1 MYYICV
7 RIWDKIKIFKGNMEQ
22 QRVKIM
28 GIINITEDSFFS
40 GSRVST
46 IGEIKSRISQ
56 MVTEGADILD
66 FGACSTRPGSTPIP
80 QEDEWQRIS
89 LALEG
94 YAQYICEGGTPAQI
108 SIDTFRSDIVLR
120 AYDRIGPFIVND
132 ISAGE
137 DDSQM
142 LKTVGELGLK
152 YIAMHKRGTPQTMQ
166 QHCDYDDLVGDIIE
180 YFKGFG
186 IRAEEA
192 EIRDWVLD
200 PGFGFSKTIE
210 QNYQL
215 LEELDRFK
223 VLGREILVGISRK
236 SFIYKKLGITPEEAL
251 PATTQLHRLAIARG
265 ADILRVHD
273 VAEAKGLTL

>member
-1 MYYICV
+1 
-7 RIWDKIKIFKGNMEQ
+7 MEQ
-22 QRVKIM
+22 PRVKIM

-40 GSRVST
+40 DSRVST

-80 QEDEWQRIS
+80 EDEEWQRIS

-94 YAQYICEGGTPAQI
+94 YAQYIGEGGTPAQI
-108 SIDTFRSDIVLR
+108 SIDTFRSGIVR
-120 AYDRIGPFIVND
+120 KAYDRIGPFIVND

-142 LKTVGELGLK
+142 LKSVGELGLK
-152 YIAMHKRGTPQTMQ
+152 YIAMHKRGTPENMQ
-166 QHCDYDDLVGDIIE
+166 QHCDYKDIIE
-180 YFKGFG
+180 DILQYFREFG
-186 IRAEEA
+186 IRAA
-192 EIRDWVLD
+192 QAGITDWVLD
-200 PGFGFSKTIE
+200 PGFGFSKTID

-223 VLGREILVGISRK
+223 ILGREILVGISRK
-236 SFIYKKLGITPEEAL
+236 SFIYRKLGITPEEAL
-251 PATTQLHRLAIARG
+251 PETTRLHRLAIARG

-273 VAEAKGLTL
+273 VAEAKGLIL

>member
-22 QRVKIM
+22 QKVKIM

-46 IGEIKSRISQ
+46 IGDIKSRISQ

-80 QEDEWQRIS
+80 EEEEWQRIS
-89 LALEG
+89 LALDG
-94 YAQYICEGGTPAQI
+94 YAQYISEGGTGAQI
-108 SIDTFRSDIVLR
+108 SIDTFRSDIVQR

-137 DDSQM
+137 DDDQM

-186 IRAEEA
+186 LRAEEA
-192 EIRDWVLD
+192 GIHDWVLD
-200 PGFGFSKTIE
+200 PGFGFSKTIG

-223 VLGREILVGISRK
+223 TLGREILVGISRK
-236 SFIYKKLGITPEEAL
+236 SFIYKKLGITPKEAL
-251 PATTQLHRLAIARG
+251 PETTRLHRLAIARG

-273 VAEAKGLTL
+273 VAAAKGLIL

>member
-22 QRVKIM
+22 QKVKIM

-80 QEDEWQRIS
+80 EEEEWQRIS
-89 LALEG
+89 LALDG
-94 YAQYICEGGTPAQI
+94 YAQYISEGGTPAQI

-137 DDSQM
+137 DDIQM
-142 LKTVGELGLK
+142 LKSVGELGLK
-152 YIAMHKRGTPQTMQ
+152 YIAMHKRGTPENMQ
-166 QHCDYDDLVGDIIE
+166 QHCDYEDIIE
-180 YFKGFG
+180 DIIQYFREFG
-186 IRAEEA
+186 IRAA
-192 EIRDWVLD
+192 QAGITDWVLD
-200 PGFGFSKTIE
+200 PGFGFSKTIG

-223 VLGREILVGISRK
+223 VLGRDILVGISRK

-273 VAEAKGLTL
+273 VAEAKALIL

>member
-7 RIWDKIKIFKGNMEQ
+7 RIWYKIKIFKGNMEQ
-22 QRVKIM
+22 QKVKIM

-46 IGEIKSRISQ
+46 IGDIKSRISQ

-80 QEDEWQRIS
+80 EDEEWQRIS
-89 LALEG
+89 LALDG
-94 YAQYICEGGTPAQI
+94 YAQYISEGGTPAQI
-108 SIDTFRSDIVLR
+108 SIDTFRSGIVR
-120 AYDRIGPFIVND
+120 NAYDRVGPFIVND

-142 LKTVGELGLK
+142 LKTVGELGLR
-152 YIAMHKRGTPQTMQ
+152 YIAMHKRGTPENMQ
-166 QHCDYDDLVGDIIE
+166 QHCDYEDIIE
-180 YFKGFG
+180 DIIQYFREFG
-186 IRAEEA
+186 IRAA
-192 EIRDWVLD
+192 QAGITGWVLD

-273 VAEAKGLTL
+273 VAAAKGLLL

>member
-1 MYYICV
+1 
-7 RIWDKIKIFKGNMEQ
+7 
-22 QRVKIM
+22 M

-46 IGEIKSRISQ
+46 IEEIKSRISQ
-56 MVTEGADILD
+56 MVAEGADILD

-80 QEDEWQRIS
+80 EDEEWQRIS

-94 YAQYICEGGTPAQI
+94 YAQYTCEGGTRAQI
-108 SIDTFRSDIVLR
+108 SIDTFRSGIVR
-120 AYDRIGPFIVND
+120 KAYDRIGPFIVND

-180 YFKGFG
+180 YFKG
-186 IRAEEA
+186 
-192 EIRDWVLD
+192 
-200 PGFGFSKTIE
+200 
-210 QNYQL
+210 
-215 LEELDRFK
+215 
-223 VLGREILVGISRK
+223 
-236 SFIYKKLGITPEEAL
+236 
-251 PATTQLHRLAIARG
+251 
-265 ADILRVHD
+265 
-273 VAEAKGLTL
+273 

>member
-22 QRVKIM
+22 PRVKIM

-40 GSRVST
+40 DSRVST

-80 QEDEWQRIS
+80 EDEEWQRIS

-94 YAQYICEGGTPAQI
+94 YAQYIGEGGTPAQI
-108 SIDTFRSDIVLR
+108 SIDTFRSGIVR
-120 AYDRIGPFIVND
+120 KAYDRIGPFIVND

-142 LKTVGELGLK
+142 LKSVGELGLK
-152 YIAMHKRGTPQTMQ
+152 YIAMHKRGTPENMQ
-166 QHCDYDDLVGDIIE
+166 QHCDYKDIIE
-180 YFKGFG
+180 DILQYFREFG
-186 IRAEEA
+186 IRAA
-192 EIRDWVLD
+192 QAGITDWVLD
-200 PGFGFSKTIE
+200 PGFGFSKTID

-223 VLGREILVGISRK
+223 ILGREILVGISRK
-236 SFIYKKLGITPEEAL
+236 SFIYRKLGITPEEAL
-251 PATTQLHRLAIARG
+251 PETTRLHRLAIARG

-273 VAEAKGLTL
+273 VAEAKGLIL

>member
-46 IGEIKSRISQ
+46 IDEIKSRISQ
-56 MVTEGADILD
+56 MVAEGADILD

-80 QEDEWQRIS
+80 QEEEWQRIS

-94 YAQYICEGGTPAQI
+94 YAQYIGEGGIPAQI

-186 IRAEEA
+186 IRAEEVG
-192 EIRDWVLD
+192 IRDWVLD
-200 PGFGFSKTIE
+200 PGFGFSKTIG

-251 PATTQLHRLAIARG
+251 PATTELHRLAIARG
-265 ADILRVHD
+265 ANILRVHD

>member
-22 QRVKIM
+22 PQVKIM

-46 IGEIKSRISQ
+46 QEEIEARISQ
-56 MVTEGADILD
+56 MVAEGADILD
-66 FGACSTRPGSTPIP
+66 FGACSTRPGSTPIS
-80 QEDEWQRIS
+80 EEEEWRRIA

-94 YAQYICEGGTPAQI
+94 YKSYAEREGFSPTL
-108 SIDTFRSDIVLR
+108 SIDTFRSEIVRR
-120 AYDRIGPFIVND
+120 AYDQVGSFIVND

-137 DDSQM
+137 DDTRM
-142 LKTVGELGLK
+142 LSIVGELGLK
-152 YIAMHKRGTPQTMQ
+152 YIAMHKRGTPATMQ
-166 QHCDYDDLVGDIIE
+166 QHCDYEDLVGDIIK
-180 YFKGFG
+180 YFEEFNM
-186 IRAEEA
+186 RAAESGVEEW
-192 EIRDWVLD
+192 ILD

-215 LEELDRFK
+215 LEELERFK

-236 SFIYKKLGITPEEAL
+236 SFIYKRLGITPEEAL

-265 ADILRVHD
+265 ANILRVHD
-273 VAEAKGLTL
+273 VAAAKGLLL

>member
-7 RIWDKIKIFKGNMEQ
+7 RIWYKIKIFKGNMEQ

-80 QEDEWQRIS
+80 EDEEWQRIS
-89 LALEG
+89 LALDG
-94 YAQYICEGGTPAQI
+94 YAQYISEGGTPAQI
-108 SIDTFRSDIVLR
+108 SIDTFRSGIVR
-120 AYDRIGPFIVND
+120 NVYDRVGPFIVND

-152 YIAMHKRGTPQTMQ
+152 YIAMHKRGTPENMQ
-166 QHCDYDDLVGDIIE
+166 QHCDYEDIIE
-180 YFKGFG
+180 DIIQYFREFG
-186 IRAEEA
+186 IRAA
-192 EIRDWVLD
+192 QAGITGWVLD

-215 LEELDRFK
+215 LEELNRFK
-223 VLGREILVGISRK
+223 ILGREILVGISRK

-273 VAEAKGLTL
+273 VAAAKGLLL

>member
-22 QRVKIM
+22 QQVKIM

-46 IGEIKSRISQ
+46 IGEIKTRISQ
-56 MVTEGADILD
+56 MVREGADILD

-80 QEDEWQRIS
+80 QEEEWQRIA

-94 YAQYICEGGTPAQI
+94 YAQYLGEGGTPAQI
-108 SIDTFRSDIVLR
+108 SIDTFRSGIVR
-120 AYDRIGPFIVND
+120 KVYDRIGPFIVND

-142 LKTVGELGLK
+142 LKTVGELGLE
-152 YIAMHKRGTPQTMQ
+152 YIAMHKRGTPATMQ
-166 QHCDYDDLVGDIIE
+166 QHCDYDDLVGDIIG
-180 YFKGFG
+180 YFKEFDLKAAEAG
-186 IRAEEA
+186 IQEW
-192 EIRDWVLD
+192 ILD

-215 LEELDRFK
+215 LEELDKFK
-223 VLGREILVGISRK
+223 ILGREILVGISRK

-251 PATTQLHRLAIARG
+251 PATTELHRLAIARG
-265 ADILRVHD
+265 ANILRVHD
-273 VAEAKGLTL
+273 VAAAKALIL